1 MKSSR
6 VLDVRQN
13 DTRQTAR
20 QTLLKRRFGVS
31 ALVVAS
37 VCGGALWS
45 QRPIATSHATPG
57 AINSAS
63 SQSAATKTVSTPTAA
78 TLIAA
83 SENAASQNTASPNA
97 ASQNTASQN
106 VAQNV
111 VDATA
116 KRLEYQVI
124 GVHAHD
130 AAAFTQGLV
139 WHNGG
144 FYESTGLN
152 GRSTLR
158 RVAFPSGR
166 VLAKRDVP
174 PQYFAEGLALARDKL
189 VQITWKNGKAF
200 VYSRATLKL
209 LETWNYSGEG
219 WGLAF
224 DGANFVMS
232 DGSDTLAFRD
242 AETFKTLRRVA
253 VTMNGE
259 PLTQLNELE
268 WIDGKVWANVW
279 RTDFIVQIDPQN
291 GRVVSYLDLSN
302 LHSRAGNEDVLNG
315 IAYDKARQRLFITG
329 KLWPKLYQIKVVK

>member
-13 DTRQTAR
+13 ATRHAARQAAR
-20 QTLLKRRFGVS
+20 QTLLKRRFGVG

-45 QRPIATSHATPG
+45 QRPIAVSHAKPIAT
-57 AINSAS
+57 NSAQV
-63 SQSAATKTVSTPTAA
+63 QSALVQSAPTQTVSTPIAA
-78 TLIAA
+78 IPNAA
-83 SENAASQNTASPNA
+83 SENAASQN
-97 ASQNTASQN
+97 
-106 VAQNV
+106 VAEKV
-111 VDATA
+111 ADDTA
-116 KRLEYQVI
+116 KRLEYEVV
-124 GVHAHD
+124 GVHPHD

-166 VLAKRDVP
+166 VLAKRDIP
-174 PQYFAEGLALARDKL
+174 SQYFAEGLAMAGDKL
-189 VQITWKNGKAF
+189 VQITWKNGEAF
-200 VYSRATLKL
+200 VYNRATLKL
-209 LETWNYSGEG
+209 LKTWNYSGEG

-224 DGANFVMS
+224 NGTHFVMS
-232 DGSDTLAFRD
+232 DGSATLAFRD

-268 WIDGKVWANVW
+268 VIDGKVWANVW

-302 LHSRAGNEDVLNG
+302 LHPRSGNEDVLNG
-315 IAYDKARQRLFITG
+315 IAYDQTRKRLFITG